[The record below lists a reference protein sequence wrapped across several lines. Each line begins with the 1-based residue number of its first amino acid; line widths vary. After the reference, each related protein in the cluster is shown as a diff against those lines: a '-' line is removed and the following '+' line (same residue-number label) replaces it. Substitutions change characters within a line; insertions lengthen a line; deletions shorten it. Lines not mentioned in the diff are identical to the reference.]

1 MIART
6 QLTSTMIN
14 AGMSIQGTI
23 PGYGVGVGKSPR
35 ADAGGGAPKA
45 IDQKTVQKNNIR
57 LDAVSDQNCHCY
69 RSVIITIFHLYYE
82 INASTNM

>member
-1 MIART
+1 
-6 QLTSTMIN
+6 MIN

-45 IDQKTVQKNNIR
+45 IDQKTK
-57 LDAVSDQNCHCY
+57 
-69 RSVIITIFHLYYE
+69 E
-82 INASTNM
+82 